1 MKNVFLL
8 LFIVLLA
15 SFACADVKML
25 SPVESSLISGASIQ
39 AGSVSQGQIFELIFS
54 DDSGYGQE
62 WNKLTVTDSLPLNWE
77 VVSTQVT
84 DASLSVKI
92 KVPENANLNF
102 YVLKIVF
109 SNTNEPTLSD
119 FVNVSVVVK
128 ENLLDVSFI
137 RDSSEQSSVVGESI
151 IYKVV
156 ISNSSIAPYIVN
168 VRSTLP
174 FNWFEEKVFE
184 VTQNSSSEFELEVKP
199 LVYGKHVFSFQAI
212 SNKTIVSSFS
222 SALNIQ
228 PTLKGKFSSVMTGF
242 PFFNFSLLPFQMFT
256 SFFSLIL
263 EK

>member
-1 MKNVFLL
+1 MKNVFLVV
-8 LFIVLLA
+8 FVVLLA

-25 SPVESSLISGASIQ
+25 SPIESSLISGESIQ
-39 AGSVSQGQIFELIFS
+39 AGYVSQGQVFELIFS

-77 VVSTQVT
+77 VVSVQVN
-84 DASLSVKI
+84 DASLSIKI

-128 ENLLDVSFI
+128 ENLLDVSFV
-137 RDSSEQSSVVGESI
+137 RDSAEKASVVGEPI
-151 IYKVV
+151 IYKTV
-156 ISNSSIAPYIVN
+156 ISNSSIAPYTVT
-168 VRSTLP
+168 VKSTLP
-174 FNWFEEKVFE
+174 SNWFEEKVFE
-184 VTQNSSSEFELEVKP
+184 VNQNSSSEFELKVKP
-199 LVYGKHVFSFQAI
+199 LVYGKQVFSFQAI

-222 SALNIQ
+222 STLNIQ

-242 PFFNFSLLPFQMFT
+242 PFFNFSLLPFQMFN
-256 SFFSLIL
+256 SFFSLVL
-263 EK
+263 GN